1 VIIGT
6 PHATL
11 GQEPFA
17 IVEDLKGKSIEQI
30 KAHVIT
36 MCGRDWQ
43 LGGAAELKDLGL
55 KSFPINPTGK
65 IMKTELLRPVT
76 EYVAVH

>member
-11 GQEPFA
+11 GQEPFG

-36 MCGRDWQ
+36 MCGPDWQ
-43 LGGAAELKDLGL
+43 LGGAVELKGLGL
-55 KSFPINPTGK
+55 ESFPINSTGK
-65 IMKTELLRPVT
+65 IMKTKLLRPVT
-76 EYVAVH
+76 EYIAVH